1 MSTSAVFILD
11 SKGKVIISRNYR
23 GDIPMSIA
31 NKFAVHIQDEDE
43 STLLPIYNEEGI
55 TFINVKHNNLYFLS
69 VTDRN
74 INGAVAILFLYRL
87 IEVLRS
93 YFGEVCEESIRDN
106 FVIIYELF
114 DEMMDFGYPQTTDS
128 KILSSYILEKSNR
141 LEGSSSGAGAGAIT
155 KTITGAV
162 NWRPENIVYSKNEVF
177 LDVVESVNILVSAKG
192 QVLRSEVLGAIKM
205 NVHLSG
211 MPELRLGLN
220 DKVQIDTGR
229 SSSGRGGSGSSGG
242 SSGGERRR
250 NTIEME
256 DVHFHQ
262 CVKLN
267 KFDVSHAITFV
278 PPDGEFEL
286 MTYRLSTHVKPMIWI
301 EAAIDRHAHSRI
313 EYIIKAKSQFK
324 SQSIANNVV
333 IGIPVPADVH
343 TPKFKS
349 AVGNVKYFPEQDQM
363 VWSIKEFPGD
373 REFLMRAH
381 FELTSTSTEEDEK
394 MKKPISV
401 KFEIPYF
408 TVSGMHI
415 RYLKI
420 VEKSGYA
427 AMPWVRYITRSGD
440 YQIRT

>member
-1 MSTSAVFILD
+1 M
-11 SKGKVIISRNYR
+11 
-23 GDIPMSIA
+23 
-31 NKFAVHIQDEDE
+31 
-43 STLLPIYNEEGI
+43 
-55 TFINVKHNNLYFLS
+55 
-69 VTDRN
+69 TDRN
-74 INGAVAILFLYRL
+74 INGAVAILFLYKL

-128 KILSSYILEKSNR
+128 KILSSYILEKGNR
-141 LEGSSSGAGAGAIT
+141 LEGAAGVPGTSGTIT

-229 SSSGRGGSGSSGG
+229 SGSAGRNGSGSSG
-242 SSGGERRR
+242 SGGKRRT
-250 NTIEME
+250 TIEME

-262 CVKLN
+262 CVKLT
-267 KFDVSHAITFV
+267 KFDVNHAITFV

-324 SQSIANNVV
+324 AQSIANNVV
-333 IGIPVPADVH
+333 IAIPVPADVH
-343 TPKFKS
+343 SPKFKS

-363 VWSIKEFPGD
+363 VWSVKEFPGD

-381 FELTSTSTEEDEK
+381 FELTSTSDEEDEK

-427 AMPWVRYITRSGD
+427 AMPWVRYITKSGD

>member
-1 MSTSAVFILD
+1 
-11 SKGKVIISRNYR
+11 
-23 GDIPMSIA
+23 
-31 NKFAVHIQDEDE
+31 
-43 STLLPIYNEEGI
+43 
-55 TFINVKHNNLYFLS
+55 
-69 VTDRN
+69 
-74 INGAVAILFLYRL
+74 
-87 IEVLRS
+87 
-93 YFGEVCEESIRDN
+93 
-106 FVIIYELF
+106 
-114 DEMMDFGYPQTTDS
+114 MMDFGYPQTTDP

-141 LEGSSSGAGAGAIT
+141 LEGASSAASSGAIT

-177 LDVVESVNILVSAKG
+177 LDVVENVNILVSAKG

-220 DKVQIDTGR
+220 DKVQIDSGR
-229 SSSGRGGSGSSGG
+229 SGSRGGGASSSSGAGGASSN
-242 SSGGERRR
+242 SRKRT
-250 NTIEME
+250 TIEME

-267 KFDVSHAITFV
+267 KFDVNHAITFV

-301 EAAIDRHAHSRI
+301 EAAIDSHAHSRI

-333 IGIPVPADVH
+333 ISIPVPADVH
-343 TPKFKS
+343 SPKFKS

-363 VWSIKEFPGD
+363 VWTIKEFPGD

-381 FELTSTSTEEDEK
+381 FELTSTSSEEDEK

-401 KFEIPYF
+401 KFDIPYF

-415 RYLKI
+415 RYLKV
-420 VEKSGYA
+420 VEKSGYT
-427 AMPWVRYITRSGD
+427 AMPWVRYVTKSGD